1 MKTRLWTTVTAILAL
16 SFLLFVTPLHA
27 EPEPYIGFS
36 AGQITY
42 NETGDRTPL
51 GGGPYEY
58 EVTYGSFESR
68 YGIQLDR
75 ILGVELRYG
84 ISGDDRDDLDGTTT
98 ESTVNYYFGGLGRVT
113 LPFKSPVKPYALAG
127 ITMGQLEVCRLSCE
141 TDNWN
146 DFAYGGGVDFRAGKA
161 PVSVFFEYLRMR
173 DETRDQPGV
182 EDSELDSLQIG
193 MKIWFR

>member
-1 MKTRLWTTVTAILAL
+1 MKTRLLTTIPTILAF

-42 NETGDRTPL
+42 HETGDL

-75 ILGVELRYG
+75 VIGVELRYG
-84 ISGDDRDDLDGTTT
+84 LSGDDRDDLDGTTT
-98 ESTVNYYFGGLGRVT
+98 ESTVRYYFGGLGKVT

-141 TDNWN
+141 THNWN

-161 PVSVFFEYLRMR
+161 PVSVFFEFLRMT
-173 DETRDQPGV
+173 DETRDVTGA

>member
-1 MKTRLWTTVTAILAL
+1 MKTRLLTTITTVLAF

-42 NETGDRTPL
+42 HETGDRGIV
-51 GGGPYEY
+51 GGGPYDY

-68 YGIQLDR
+68 YGIQLNR
-75 ILGVELRYG
+75 ILGVEMRYG
-84 ISGDDRDDLDGTTT
+84 LSGEDHDDLDGVST
-98 ESTVNYYFGGLGRVT
+98 ESTVNYYFGGLGRFTV
-113 LPFKSPVKPYALAG
+113 PVRAPVKPYGLAG
-127 ITMGQLEVCRLSCE
+127 ITMGQLEVCRLGCE
-141 TDNWN
+141 TDNWS
-146 DFAYGGGVDFRAGKA
+146 DFAYGGGVEFRGGRA
-161 PVSVFFEYLRMR
+161 PVSVFFEFLRMT
-173 DETRDQPGV
+173 DETRDAPGA